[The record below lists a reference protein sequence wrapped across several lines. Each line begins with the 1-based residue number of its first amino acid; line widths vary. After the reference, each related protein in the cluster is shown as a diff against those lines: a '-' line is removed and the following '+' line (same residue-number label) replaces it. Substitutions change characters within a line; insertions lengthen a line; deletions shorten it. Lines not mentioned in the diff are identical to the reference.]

1 MAHGL
6 QSERVRGGN
15 VLEYLKTK
23 IQSENNV
30 DVVRVVVP
38 KTA

>member
-6 QSERVRGGN
+6 QLERVRGGN